1 MAKSSK
7 QLERRK
13 AAAAGIDLGSRR
25 SEVCLVDEAGE
36 VVERRTLA
44 TTPAAFTKLFGGLP
58 PLRATLEAGGQSN
71 WAARLLAELGHE
83 VIVADARQV
92 RLIVETYS
100 KSDRRDAALLA
111 QITLRWP
118 ALLHPVRPRSLET
131 QRGRALLRLRETLVE
146 ARTKLIN
153 AVRGVAKSFGERLP
167 AATGEA
173 FARQAAG
180 QIPAQLREAAGPAL
194 LALEALTAQIQVYD
208 RRVAKLGERYR
219 ATRRLRSIPGVG
231 PLTSLAFVLALDD
244 DPQRLSSS
252 RAAGAFVGL
261 RPKRRDSGESSP
273 ELSVT
278 RNGDR
283 LLRRLLV
290 QCAQYILGPFGQD
303 SALRRWG
310 LGLAARSGTRRG
322 KRRAVVA
329 TARKLAVLL
338 HALWRRDED
347 FDPLRGLPAPS

>member
-1 MAKSSK
+1 
-7 QLERRK
+7 
-13 AAAAGIDLGSRR
+13 
-25 SEVCLVDEAGE
+25 
-36 VVERRTLA
+36 
-44 TTPAAFTKLFGGLP
+44 
-58 PLRATLEAGGQSN
+58 
-71 WAARLLAELGHE
+71 
-83 VIVADARQV
+83 
-92 RLIVETYS
+92 
-100 KSDRRDAALLA
+100 LA

-118 ALLHPVRPRSLET
+118 ALLHPVRPSSLET

-180 QIPAQLREAAGPAL
+180 NIPAQLREAAGPAL

-290 QCAQYILGPFGQD
+290 ECAQYILGPFGQD

>member
-1 MAKSSK
+1 MAKHNK
-7 QLERRK
+7 GEQARK
-13 AAAAGIDLGSRR
+13 AVVAGIDLGSRR
-25 SEVCLVDEAGE
+25 SEACLLDGAGE
-36 VVERRTLA
+36 VIERRTLA
-44 TTPAAFTKLFGGLP
+44 TTPAAFTKLFGGLE
-58 PLRATLEAGGQSN
+58 PLRATVEAGGQSN
-71 WAARLLAELGHE
+71 WAARLLSELGHE

-100 KSDRRDAALLA
+100 KSDKRDAALLA
-111 QITLRWP
+111 EITLRWP
-118 ALLHPVRPRSLET
+118 ELLHPAALRSLET
-131 QRGRALLRLRETLVE
+131 QQGRALLRLRETLVE

-153 AVRGVAKSFGERLP
+153 AVRGVVKSFGERLP
-167 AATGEA
+167 AATGEG

-180 QIPAQLREAAGPAL
+180 KIPPELRDAVGPAL
-194 LALEALTAQIQVYD
+194 LAVEALTRQIRVYD
-208 RRVAKLGERYR
+208 RRLAQLAERYR

-244 DPQRLSSS
+244 DPRRLQSS

-273 ELSVT
+273 ELSST

-283 LLRRLLV
+283 LLRRLLL
-290 QCAQYILGPFGQD
+290 QCAHDILGPFGQD

-347 FDPLRGLPAPS
+347 FDPLRGLPTPV